1 MAFEKATIR
10 GNGAIAVGRGLTM
23 SDDLETHVDAHT
35 GTATTGH
42 EWDGIRELNTPL
54 PRWWLWTFYACIA
67 WAFGYWIAYPAWPLV
82 NGSTSGVLGWHSRA
96 AVRQDI
102 AELQTI
108 RGPMS
113 AKLAAASLDDIEKSP
128 ELLSFAQAE
137 GAAVFANNC
146 APCHG
151 AGAQGSRGYP
161 NLNADRWLWGGK
173 LAEIAETITHG
184 ARWDSDPK
192 THASMMPAFG
202 HDGVLKPDEVEATA
216 NFVRSLSGLPTDPGA
231 NLELG
236 KKVFADNCSPC
247 HGDDGKGNQDFGA
260 PNLTTKV
267 WLYGSDKKSIIE
279 RITNG
284 GGGIMPA
291 WGEKLD
297 PTSIK
302 AVAVYVHTL
311 GGGK

>member
-1 MAFEKATIR
+1 
-10 GNGAIAVGRGLTM
+10 M
-23 SDDLETHVDAHT
+23 SDDLKPQIDAHT
-35 GTATTGH
+35 GTPTTGH
-42 EWDGIRELNTPL
+42 EWDGIQELNTPL

-67 WAFGYWIAYPAWPLV
+67 WAFCYWIAYPAWPLI
-82 NGSTSGVLGWHSRA
+82 NGATSGVLGWHSRDA
-96 AVRQDI
+96 ITEDI

-108 RGPMS
+108 RGPMT
-113 AKLAAASLDDIEKSP
+113 AKLAAASLDDIEKTP
-128 ELLSFAQAE
+128 ELLSFARAE

-151 AGAQGSRGYP
+151 AGAQGSKGYP

-173 LAEIAETITHG
+173 LDEIATTITHG
-184 ARWDSDPK
+184 ARWDADSK
-192 THASMMPAFG
+192 THASLMPAFG
-202 HDGVLKPDEVEATA
+202 HDGILKPDEVDATA

-231 NLELG
+231 DLEKG

-247 HGDDGKGNQDFGA
+247 HGTDGKGNQDFGA

-267 WLYGSDKKSIIE
+267 WLYGSDKKAIVE
-279 RITNG
+279 RITYG

-291 WGEKLD
+291 WEDKLD
-297 PTSIK
+297 PTAIK

>member
-1 MAFEKATIR
+1 
-10 GNGAIAVGRGLTM
+10 M

-82 NGSTSGVLGWHSRA
+82 NGSTSGVLGWHSRDA
-96 AVRQDI
+96 IRRDI

-113 AKLAAASLDDIEKSP
+113 AKLAAASLDDIEKTP

-184 ARWDSDPK
+184 ARWDADPK

-247 HGDDGKGNQDFGA
+247 HGDEGKGNQDFGA

-291 WGEKLD
+291 WGGKLD